1 MAARRDKVQAE
12 GVSVKLCFRPSSVT
26 GNAGRLYYRVIIR
39 RVCHLY
45 NSDYTVAQTEWTD
58 ASGIV
63 ITDEDSFRGKE
74 LLAIKARTKWEIQAL
89 MNIAKK
95 ELEKCD
101 EVSFETIVAELET
114 SRTQQ
119 SFTGFCKEQAERL
132 VGANRVRTSETYMS
146 AYKSFMR
153 FRHCEDIMLYEFN
166 TKVIEE
172 YEAFLRKSG
181 VTMNT
186 ISFYMRILR
195 TLLNKAVKQLLIPSC
210 DFFGDVYTGIPETA
224 KRAISMDDLRRI
236 KELDLRLYPR
246 LDYARDMFMLSFY
259 FRGMSFIDMAHL
271 QHADLQN
278 GHIVYHRRK
287 TKQRIDV
294 KWEPLMTEIL
304 GKYPRDVKYLLP
316 ILENGTKED
325 RSYFKYISKQVNRW
339 LKKVGTMADVHLPLT
354 MYVARHT
361 WASIAKQKNIPI
373 GVISDALGH
382 DSEKTTLIYLSTL
395 DTSAVDDANSQI
407 LADL

>member
-12 GVSVKLCFRPSSVT
+12 GVSVRLCFRPSSIA
-26 GNAGRLYYRVIIR
+26 GNVGRLYYRVIIH

-45 NSDYTVAQTEWTD
+45 NSDYAVAPTEWTD

-63 ITDEDSFRGKE
+63 ITDEGSFRGKE
-74 LLAIKARTKWEIQAL
+74 LLAIKARTKWEIHKL
-89 MNIAKK
+89 MSIAKR

-101 EVSFETIVAELET
+101 DVSFEAIVAEFET
-114 SRTQQ
+114 DKAQQ
-119 SFTGFCKEQAERL
+119 SFATFCKEQAGRL
-132 VGANRVRTSETYMS
+132 VCANRIRTSETYLS
-146 AYKSFMR
+146 TYKSFMR
-153 FRHCEDIMLYEFN
+153 FRDNEDIMLYEFN

-172 YEAFLRKSG
+172 YEAFLRASG
-181 VTMNT
+181 VSMNT

-195 TLLNKAVKQLLIPSC
+195 TLLNKAVKQSLIPSC

-224 KRAISMDDLRRI
+224 KRAISMDELRCI
-236 KELDLRLYPR
+236 KELNLQLYPK

-271 QHADLQN
+271 QHGDLKN
-278 GHIVYHRRK
+278 GHIVYHRSK

-294 KWEPLMTEIL
+294 KWEPVMTEIL
-304 GKYPRDVKYLLP
+304 GKYPRDAKYLLP
-316 ILENGTKED
+316 ILESSTKED
-325 RSYFKYISKQVNRW
+325 RTYFKYISKQVNRW

-395 DTSAVDDANSQI
+395 DTSAVDDANSKI